1 MTNSM
6 YMCRCKISEVEVT
19 IGENVTKEFMKEFKE
34 ALMKKLEVVIGDED
48 PQSE

>member
-1 MTNSM
+1 MS
-6 YMCRCKISEVEVT
+6 KISEVEVT
-19 IGENVTKEFMKEFKE
+19 IGENVTKEFMKEFAK